1 MEKQGARK
9 NPSLFTLHPSPF
21 TLHPM
26 RHFIIAI
33 QFLTIIPLP
42 FSVRCEKEDLG
53 RSTALFP
60 LVGLAIGALLAA
72 LNWLISPWL
81 ARPLC
86 DALLITA
93 LAVVTGALHLDGL
106 ADVCDGLA
114 ARGSRERFLAV
125 MKDSHVGAVG
135 AVGLVL
141 CLLLKWQA
149 LVAVPVELKWQALL
163 LFPLLGRFALVLAMT
178 GAKHARDDG
187 LGVAFIQGMSV
198 RHLLAALFIT
208 VAACLALLPLKGM
221 LALAIVCAV
230 TLIVKSYFQK
240 RLGGLTGD
248 IIGTVCELSE
258 ILVLIAVSL
267 RLEV

>member
-1 MEKQGARK
+1 
-9 NPSLFTLHPSPF
+9 
-21 TLHPM
+21 M
-26 RHFIIAI
+26 RYYIIAL

-42 FSVRCEKEDLG
+42 FAVRCEKEDLG

-60 LVGLAIGALLAA
+60 LAGVTIGALLVG

-93 LAVVTGALHLDGL
+93 LAALTGGLHLDGL

-114 ARGSRERFLAV
+114 ARGGRERFLAV
-125 MKDSHVGAVG
+125 MKDSQVGAVG

-149 LVAVPVELKWQALL
+149 LVAVPIELKWQALL
-163 LFPLLGRFALVLAMT
+163 LFPTLARFGQVFALT
-178 GAKHARDDG
+178 GARHARQDG
-187 LGVAFIQGMSV
+187 LGATFVRGTGGVALFLAFFTAASASV
-198 RHLLAALFIT
+198 FLLGLKGVVALAAVCLLTAAGRLF
-208 VAACLALLPLKGM
+208 
-221 LALAIVCAV
+221 
-230 TLIVKSYFQK
+230 FQR

-248 IIGTVCELSE
+248 TVGCISELNEIMALMIISS
-258 ILVLIAVSL
+258 VSQ
-267 RLEV
+267 VIF